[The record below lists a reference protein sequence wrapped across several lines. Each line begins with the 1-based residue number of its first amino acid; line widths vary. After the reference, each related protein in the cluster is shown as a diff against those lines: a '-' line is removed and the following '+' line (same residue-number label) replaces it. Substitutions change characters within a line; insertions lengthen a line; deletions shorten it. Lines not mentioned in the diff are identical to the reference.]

1 MFKASLIREN
11 KLAFEKE
18 ARRGE
23 DSLFLCQAL
32 QCADRIDYV
41 DAALYHYRRHRD
53 SLTNVYN
60 SRISSEYEYIFR
72 RKEDMIQKYGL
83 PYEYQEALYAS
94 ICTRMYSILRLSCF
108 NRNNPEDRRTVR
120 KEILE
125 MLDRDP
131 YKTAFQK
138 VRYQDLASEQ
148 KIFVFLLKHRM
159 LRTVQLLVNLRKYL
173 KGLG

>member
-1 MFKASLIREN
+1 M
-11 KLAFEKE
+11 
-18 ARRGE
+18 
-23 DSLFLCQAL
+23 
-32 QCADRIDYV
+32 
-41 DAALYHYRRHRD
+41 DAALYHYRRHRE

-60 SRISSEYEYIFR
+60 SEISSEYEYIFH
-72 RKEDMIQKYGL
+72 RKEDTIQKYGL

-131 YKTAFQK
+131 YKTAFLK

-148 KIFVFLLKHRM
+148 KVFVFLLKHRM